1 MQFTEGKEQLSQ
13 KCASPIQ
20 CHQRLG
26 IFVVIVVVVVVVIVV
41 VVDDVFL
48 RVIPNTIKSRL

>member
-1 MQFTEGKEQLSQ
+1 MQFTEGIEKLSQ

-20 CHQRLG
+20 CRQRLG
-26 IFVVIVVVVVVVIVV
+26 IFVVVVVVVVLIIV